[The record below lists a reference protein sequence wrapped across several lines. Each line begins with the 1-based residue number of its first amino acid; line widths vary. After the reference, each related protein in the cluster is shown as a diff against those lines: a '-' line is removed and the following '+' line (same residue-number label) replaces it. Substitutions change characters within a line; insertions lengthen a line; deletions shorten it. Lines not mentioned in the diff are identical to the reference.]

1 MHPLDVNYYLSC
13 VHAARQVVAGRKLT
27 CIIGEDDLN
36 KESPSGISEPG
47 NGRAVRK
54 LGAALDNNKDPSPS
68 TKAFCTLPSS
78 SQEAWNQALD
88 DLNSFPSG
96 ENPKPEV
103 SGFVHPDTSSS
114 ITSSETSGFTPRED
128 ISPSTSQD
136 SEAPSLSEG
145 QDHEATRLSTRRKR
159 SLRLSTAQDQHT
171 ISPSTG
177 RGDLK
182 MGTAPSKYAPSQ
194 PLGARGSFYHR
205 RFCVYKLTCPFQNS
219 SGSVTRSFP
228 RVAQSINKPASRI
241 GTLGYRSASRDGAR
255 IHRSSSFKCGWRRW
269 YTCLRFVPLQIWRD
283 SRN

>member
-1 MHPLDVNYYLSC
+1 MQLP
-13 VHAARQVVAGRKLT
+13 RQVVAGRKLT
-27 CIIGEDDLN
+27 CIIGEDNLN

-47 NGRAVRK
+47 NGRAARK
-54 LGAALDNNKDPSPS
+54 LGAALDNNSKEPNSS

-96 ENPKPEV
+96 GNPKPKV
-103 SGFVHPDTSSS
+103 SGFVHPDNSSS
-114 ITSSETSGFTPRED
+114 TTSSETSGFTPRED

-136 SEAPSLSEG
+136 PEAPSLSKG
-145 QDHEATRLSTRRKR
+145 QDYEATSLSARRKR
-159 SLRLSTAQDQHT
+159 LLRLLTAQDQHI

-205 RFCVYKLTCPFQNS
+205 RICVYKLTCPLQNS

-228 RVAQSINKPASRI
+228 LVAQSINKPASRI
-241 GTLGYRSASRDGAR
+241 GTPGYRSASWDGVR

-269 YTCLRFVPLQIWRD
+269 YTRLRFVPLQI
-283 SRN
+283 